1 MEQNKIIT
9 TQVIEDV
16 VNKTSADRVPIKDL
30 INAMETIGFGLVMMF
45 FSCGIVFPL
54 PPPFPS
60 IIASPLI
67 IFSLQMI
74 AGHDSPKLPKRF
86 AKLTVK
92 RSTVAMLLQKISPFI
107 RKAERVLRPR
117 LSFMVSDT
125 AQRIVGVFI
134 FLFTSFVVLPI
145 PLSNFIPGLGVLLIS
160 FGLLGKD
167 GLFVICGIIVGVI
180 GMIISTAALLLGVE
194 AINYIKNFFF

>member
-1 MEQNKIIT
+1 MEKNTIIT

-30 INAMETIGFGLVMMF
+30 IDAMDTIGFGLVIMF

-60 IIASPLI
+60 IIAAPLVV
-67 IFSLQMI
+67 FSLQMI
-74 AGHDSPKLPKRF
+74 AGYDSPKLPKRF
-86 AKLTVK
+86 SNLTVK
-92 RSTVAMLLQKISPFI
+92 RATVAMLLQRISPFI
-107 RKAERVLRPR
+107 RKAERILRPR
-117 LSFMVSDT
+117 LSFMVSQT
-125 AQRIVGVFI
+125 AQRIVGIFI
-134 FLFTSFVVLPI
+134 FLFTSFIVLPI
-145 PLSNFIPGLGVLLIS
+145 PLSNFIPGLGILIIS

-167 GLFVICGIIVGVI
+167 GLFVIVGITIGVI

-194 AINYIKNFFF
+194 AFNYIKNFLF